1 MSEHKVPLH
10 NLESVVMD
18 TIRTTLAASA
28 MESAAANLK
37 AIVNATAAAGGG
49 NNLLAYNPA
58 TSRESR
64 AINTSLAGKAMISMM
79 RLTTSRD
86 PSDQVVPISWT
97 TQVQAPDSPVI
108 TKFRPFPHI
117 SYT

>member
-10 NLESVVMD
+10 NVESVVMD

-28 MESAAANLK
+28 MESAAANL
-37 AIVNATAAAGGG
+37 NATAAAGGG

-86 PSDQVVPISWT
+86 PSDQVVPITWT
-97 TQVQAPDSPVI
+97 TQVQAPDSTVI
-108 TKFRPFPHI
+108 TKFRPSPHI
-117 SYT
+117 SST